1 MALVRGTPQL
11 LVETDADGGL
21 GFESRDGRSVAVVTR
36 DNLALKLADIGSPFK
51 FPNFK
56 KSLLPSL
63 VAGATASRSA
73 GVVTIAATAHG
84 ITTGST
90 YQGFR
95 VFYPGS
101 PGLAAG
107 WYDAILSVP
116 DANTLTFSAPGPDFG
131 SESINGGAPW
141 LTLADVASVIIPP
154 NLLADGSRV
163 TIHGFR
169 NGDTSS
175 AVKTIRVYQNGLNM
189 STGTVTTFPTSIFSN
204 SFFIGQNGT
213 RAVGCG
219 ASDLA
224 VTTTEYL
231 QVTDT
236 QAEIVVAVRGSVSA
250 ASAFLAIQHL
260 ICKVEI

>member
-36 DNLALKLADIGSPFK
+36 DNLALKLSDIGSPFK

-131 SESINGGAPW
+131 SESVNGGAAYTLSTDFCLLTVPGGLVQPGSSIRLSALW
-141 LTLADVASVIIPP
+141 GGDTTAALKSQRMRIGSTSIVVKQTSTAPHCEVTSVLRIGENLQTQYIGSAENAAVVNISAYSFDFSGDVAIGVAGTLPSAGTFLTL
-154 NLLADGSRV
+154 
-163 TIHGFR
+163 
-169 NGDTSS
+169 
-175 AVKTIRVYQNGLNM
+175 Y
-189 STGTVTTFPTSIFSN
+189 
-204 SFFIGQNGT
+204 
-213 RAVGCG
+213 G
-219 ASDLA
+219 ASL
-224 VTTTEYL
+224 
-231 QVTDT
+231 
-236 QAEIVVAVRGSVSA
+236 R
-250 ASAFLAIQHL
+250 
-260 ICKVEI
+260 VEI